1 VALFSFSS
9 VVSAVVAPPVTG
21 WIKDVTG
28 SLAGGFYLAAAAVLV
43 GFVLSLGPADGRRGG
58 VGA

>member
-1 VALFSFSS
+1 MALFSFSS

-28 SLAGGFYLAAAAVLV
+28 SLAGGFYVAAAVVLAA
-43 GFVLSLGPADGRRGG
+43 FALSLGPADGRRDRGG
-58 VGA
+58 P